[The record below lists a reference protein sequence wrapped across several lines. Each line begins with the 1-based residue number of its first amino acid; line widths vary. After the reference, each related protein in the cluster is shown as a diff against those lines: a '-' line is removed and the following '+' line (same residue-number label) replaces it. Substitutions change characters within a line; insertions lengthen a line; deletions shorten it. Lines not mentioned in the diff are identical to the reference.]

1 MPIYIFPGKVELN
14 SAEMSYL
21 SVTNKLLAIKKHP
34 FLEKRVFT
42 YQKLVCEEF
51 LICLIYLEKVLNI
64 YSINYYFFS

>member
-34 FLEKRVFT
+34 FLEKSVFT

-51 LICLIYLEKVLNI
+51 LI
-64 YSINYYFFS
+64 